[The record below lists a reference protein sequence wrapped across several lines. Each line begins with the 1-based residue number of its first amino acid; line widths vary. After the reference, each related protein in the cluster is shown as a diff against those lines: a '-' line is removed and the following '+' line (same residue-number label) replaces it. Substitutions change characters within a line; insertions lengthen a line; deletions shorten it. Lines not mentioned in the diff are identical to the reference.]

1 MNLDRDMDPG
11 EAIDLTRQ
19 AVLLT
24 LTLGAPILLTALV
37 VALVVSML
45 QAITQ
50 VQEQTLS
57 LVPKIIAVLL
67 SVVVAGPWILS
78 RLVEFSS
85 RMFGSLR

>member
-11 EAIDLTRQ
+11 EALDLTRQ